1 MDSMFKFISHLLLSI
16 NLNKNTAELVESF
29 VKNNIV
35 KATSYKMLKDKQGE
49 NINKNKLNCKLS
61 KNINH

>member
-1 MDSMFKFISHLLLSI
+1 MDSMIKFISHLLLSI

-35 KATSYKMLKDKQGE
+35 KATFYKMLKDKQGE
-49 NINKNKLNCKLS
+49 NINKTS
-61 KNINH
+61 